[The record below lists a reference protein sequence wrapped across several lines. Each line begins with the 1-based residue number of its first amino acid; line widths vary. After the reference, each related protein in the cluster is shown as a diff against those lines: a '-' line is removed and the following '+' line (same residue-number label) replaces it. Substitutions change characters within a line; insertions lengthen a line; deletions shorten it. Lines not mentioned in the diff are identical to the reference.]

1 MLKAGGAATEPIRD
15 GLPNVFLFPSS
26 PVRDTRECLR
36 MRRSRQIGCAFLA
49 LITVL
54 VASCVTGEKMS
65 SLSPGMTKN
74 QIIAKLGRPDGYQSE
89 GDYEILRYTNKL
101 VSGFSWDRADYY
113 AILRGGKLTEYGAG
127 QVRQDQSHK
136 FVLIKSF

>member
-1 MLKAGGAATEPIRD
+1 MQ
-15 GLPNVFLFPSS
+15 
-26 PVRDTRECLR
+26 
-36 MRRSRQIGCAFLA
+36 RSRQIACTFLA
-49 LITVL
+49 LLTLL

-65 SLSPGMTKN
+65 SLSPGMTKDEV
-74 QIIAKLGRPDGYQSE
+74 IAKLGRPDGYQSE
-89 GDYEILRYTNKL
+89 GDYEVLRYTNKL

-136 FVLIKSF
+136 FILVKSF